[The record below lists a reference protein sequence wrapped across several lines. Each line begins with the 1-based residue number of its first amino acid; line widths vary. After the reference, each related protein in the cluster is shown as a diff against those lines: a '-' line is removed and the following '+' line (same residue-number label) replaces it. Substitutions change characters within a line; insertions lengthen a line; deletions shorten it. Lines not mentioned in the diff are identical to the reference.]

1 MAIFARS
8 APTFARCVHRHAP
21 LTQTNM
27 RTVRRVR
34 RRARTALQPAQNMRA
49 SGTSNF
55 LSTLQG
61 RYLIPNCFEMKK

>member
-8 APTFARCVHRHAP
+8 VPTFARCVHRHVP

-27 RTVRRVR
+27 PTVRRVR

-55 LSTLQG
+55 GEYFAGAAPDTELL
-61 RYLIPNCFEMKK
+61 LNE